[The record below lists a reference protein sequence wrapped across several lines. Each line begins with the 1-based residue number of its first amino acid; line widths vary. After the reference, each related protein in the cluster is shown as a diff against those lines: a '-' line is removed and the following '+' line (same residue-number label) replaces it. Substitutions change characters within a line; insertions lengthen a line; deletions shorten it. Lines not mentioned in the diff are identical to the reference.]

1 MTTASR
7 RPTAPLGEHC
17 DPAGSSAV
25 AGTVV
30 VCAERSPA
38 GMRALKWAAAE
49 ARRQGAPLTVV
60 PPDPHHA
67 RRARRSA
74 FADALA
80 VVSAAVPGLP
90 VLGGAS
96 GESLPAMLRGLSA
109 GAAALVVPASLPDL
123 TTVVADAYC
132 PVVIV
137 PARDPSPEAVH
148 GPVVLGAA
156 PWTADEVIA
165 LAFRAASE
173 RKAPLHAVRVWSQ
186 PPVDLGWPRPE
197 WDGAGERARRELE
210 SVLSAWTIA
219 HPEVPVEMVVVE
231 DRPSDILIAVSYCS
245 RLLVLGRSA
254 RGALLTG
261 VAGSPVDDVLRQ
273 TCCPVLVVPD
283 DGPPRTRWLP
293 TARRARALA
302 GF

>member
-1 MTTASR
+1 MSVIPGA
-7 RPTAPLGEHC
+7 LGLTGGHC
-17 DPAGSSAV
+17 DPPGSSTV

-49 ARRQGAPLTVV
+49 ARRQGSPLTVV
-60 PPDPHHA
+60 PADPH
-67 RRARRSA
+67 RARRVRRSV

-96 GESLPAMLRGLSA
+96 GESLPAMLRRLTA
-109 GAAALVVPASLPDL
+109 GAAALVVPATLPEL
-123 TTVVADAYC
+123 TTVVAGAYC
-132 PVVIV
+132 PVVVV
-137 PARDPSPEAVH
+137 PARDPAPEAVR

-156 PWTADEVIA
+156 PWTTDEVIA
-165 LAFRAASE
+165 LAFQAASE
-173 RKAPLHAVRVWSQ
+173 YKAPLRAVRVWSE

-210 SVLSAWTIA
+210 SALSAWTIA

-231 DRPSDILIAVSYCS
+231 DRPADILVAVSYCS
-245 RLLVLGRSA
+245 RLLVVGRSA
-254 RGALLTG
+254 RGALLAG
-261 VAGSPVDDVLRQ
+261 VAGSPVDDLLRLA
-273 TCCPVLVVPD
+273 CCPVLVVPD
-283 DGPPRTRWLP
+283 DGLPRARWLP
-293 TARRARALA
+293 TASRARALA